1 MHDQHD
7 RISSRR
13 PGSVPAWMERAMRT
27 RGSPAS
33 GGDPSAAP
41 SRDRRPHAERANSSS
56 RPARTR
62 RAGATAAGAIAVS
75 IALVAGGYLLAT
87 VRPGDRGD
95 PSAAEPVEPVA
106 RVASSLLPSVVQL
119 ETPDG
124 IGSGVVYEARG
135 LIVTAA
141 HVVEGARRLTVRL
154 ADGRRV
160 PGRVVGTDADTDV
173 AVVRAERG
181 NLDPA
186 RLAANAPLEVGQLA
200 VAIGSP
206 FGLESTVTSG
216 VVSAVG
222 RSVPTEDGATSMI
235 QTDAPINPGNSG
247 GALADRTGRVIG
259 INDAIRSQT
268 GVNAGVGFAI
278 PIDVVID
285 VADSLISGGSPRTG
299 SLGVSGITPAA
310 GRPGALLTHIEPRS
324 PADDAGLRPGDLVTR
339 FDGVPVTNILDL
351 MAAIR
356 AAPPGGVVDLEIF
369 RAGARRVVDVVVA
382 AR

>member
-1 MHDQHD
+1 
-7 RISSRR
+7 
-13 PGSVPAWMERAMRT
+13 MERAMRT

-41 SRDRRPHAERANSSS
+41 SRNERPHAERPDSSS
-56 RPARTR
+56 RPAGTR
-62 RAGATAAGAIAVS
+62 RAGAIAAGAIAVS

-87 VRPGDRGD
+87 VRPGDGGE
-95 PSAAEPVEPVA
+95 PSADEPVEPVA
-106 RVASSLLPSVVQL
+106 SVASSLLPSVVQL
-119 ETPDG
+119 ETSDG

-160 PGRVVGTDADTDV
+160 PGHVVGTDADTDV

-181 NLDPA
+181 NLAPA

-339 FDGVPVTNILDL
+339 FDGAPVTNILDL

-356 AAPPGGVVDLEIF
+356 AAPPGRAVDLEIF